1 MHCSIRAF
9 DRALTPHEISWH
21 GLVRPGKW
29 SRVKAKAVC
38 LFEALQYNGE
48 QVLKGEKP
56 ILACFLG
63 SVLYT
68 QCEHASRCEE
78 GGGPHHDC
86 YTIFPQECL
95 RMYVLAWA
103 ARYRYMHL
111 SYAVRQRC
119 ADNFSEVIGRPD
131 VRCLVDH
138 MGPAPATTVRSRF
151 LGEL

>member
-38 LFEALQYNGE
+38 LFEALQYNEE

-63 SVLYT
+63 SV
-68 QCEHASRCEE
+68 
-78 GGGPHHDC
+78 HDC